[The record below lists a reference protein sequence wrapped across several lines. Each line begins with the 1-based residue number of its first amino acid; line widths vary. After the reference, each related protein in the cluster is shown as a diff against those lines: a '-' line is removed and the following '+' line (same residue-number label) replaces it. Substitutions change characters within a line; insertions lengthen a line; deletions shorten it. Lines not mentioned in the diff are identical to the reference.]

1 MSTAW
6 RPLLSTLGSVK
17 RVPARYLPLAGMLVG
32 VIGGA
37 VYWVAA
43 QFWPSSVAVVLSLFA
58 TALIGGIGSED
69 SIAKFQ
75 PAWLDVFVLL
85 IKYNAL
91 MALTAANL
99 PFSVPANLALGL
111 IMICGQA
118 ASHGLLVS
126 VLAART
132 EDLAAR
138 IGRRIGLR
146 LGRRLRAR
154 GRAGHT
160 GLGGARCR
168 HRHASRT
175 RRLLESPVQAP
186 VAHSDARGTTAH
198 RSMFLPRSA
207 GDVEVRIGHTGSGFA
222 ALPVLR

>member
-1 MSTAW
+1 MNTSW
-6 RPLLSTLGSVK
+6 RPLLSALRSGG

-32 VIGGA
+32 AIGGA

-69 SIAKFQ
+69 SIAKLQ
-75 PAWLDVFVLL
+75 PVWLDVFVLL

-111 IMICGQA
+111 IMVCGQA

-126 VLAART
+126 VLASRT
-132 EDLAAR
+132 EISPRVSSGELGFALTAGFAPAAVLGIPGLAGLVAAIVMRLGLAASLN
-138 IGRRIGLR
+138 RRSR
-146 LGRRLRAR
+146 PP
-154 GRAGHT
+154 
-160 GLGGARCR
+160 
-168 HRHASRT
+168 SRT
-175 RRLLESPVQAP
+175 LMHTVQPLTEACFYL
-186 VAHSDARGTTAH
+186 G
-198 RSMFLPRSA
+198 
-207 GDVEVRIGHTGSGFA
+207 
-222 ALPVLR
+222 ALATWKYV

>member
-6 RPLLSTLGSVK
+6 RPLLSALRCAR
-17 RVPARYLPLAGMLVG
+17 RVPARYLPVAGMLVG
-32 VIGGA
+32 VIVGA

-58 TALIGGIGSED
+58 TALIGGTGSED
-69 SIAKFQ
+69 SISKFQ

-111 IMICGQA
+111 IMVCAQA

-126 VLAART
+126 VLATRAEISPRVSGG
-132 EDLAAR
+132 ELGFALAAGFAPAAVLG
-138 IGRRIGLR
+138 IPGLAALVAAIVMR
-146 LGRRLRAR
+146 LGLGASMNRRSRPP
-154 GRAGHT
+154 
-160 GLGGARCR
+160 
-168 HRHASRT
+168 SRT
-175 RRLLESPVQAP
+175 LIHTVQP
-186 VAHSDARGTTAH
+186 LTETCFYLG
-198 RSMFLPRSA
+198 
-207 GDVEVRIGHTGSGFA
+207 
-222 ALPVLR
+222 ALATWKYV

>member
-6 RPLLSTLGSVK
+6 RPLLSALASK
-17 RVPARYLPLAGMLVG
+17 NRVPVRYVPVAGMLVG

-75 PAWLDVFVLL
+75 PVWLDVFVLF

-99 PFSVPANLALGL
+99 PFSVPANLTLGL
-111 IMICGQA
+111 IMVCGQA

-126 VLAART
+126 VSATRTEISPRVSGGELSFALGVGFAPAAVLGIPGLAGLVAAIVMRLGLAAS
-132 EDLAAR
+132 LN
-138 IGRRIGLR
+138 RRIR
-146 LGRRLRAR
+146 PP
-154 GRAGHT
+154 
-160 GLGGARCR
+160 
-168 HRHASRT
+168 SRT
-175 RRLLESPVQAP
+175 LMHTVQPLTEACFYL
-186 VAHSDARGTTAH
+186 G
-198 RSMFLPRSA
+198 
-207 GDVEVRIGHTGSGFA
+207 
-222 ALPVLR
+222 ALAMWKYV

>member
-1 MSTAW
+1 MSTSW
-6 RPLLSTLGSVK
+6 RPLLSVLRSAG

-32 VIGGA
+32 AIGGA

-75 PAWLDVFVLL
+75 PVWLDVFVLF

-111 IMICGQA
+111 IMVCGQA

-126 VLAART
+126 VLATRT
-132 EDLAAR
+132 EISPRVSSGELGFALGVGFAPAAVLGIPGLAGLVAAIVMRLGLAASLN
-138 IGRRIGLR
+138 RRTR
-146 LGRRLRAR
+146 PP
-154 GRAGHT
+154 
-160 GLGGARCR
+160 
-168 HRHASRT
+168 SRT
-175 RRLLESPVQAP
+175 LMHTVQPLTEACFYL
-186 VAHSDARGTTAH
+186 G
-198 RSMFLPRSA
+198 
-207 GDVEVRIGHTGSGFA
+207 
-222 ALPVLR
+222 ALAMWKYV